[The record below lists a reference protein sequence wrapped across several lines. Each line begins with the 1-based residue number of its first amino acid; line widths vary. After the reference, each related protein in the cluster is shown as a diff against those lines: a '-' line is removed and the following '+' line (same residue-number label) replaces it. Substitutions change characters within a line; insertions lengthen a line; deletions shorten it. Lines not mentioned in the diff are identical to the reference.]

1 MVVLRAGESLG
12 PLRHRRDSRYAWS
25 VLKLDELLEAKH
37 KPVDGKWYP
46 TLGEKTQRSGGDG
59 SRGSLQV
66 IAQWRYNKDL
76 DFEPFSVPPQRD
88 FQPFADLKLRRW
100 RRHETT
106 PPRRRRCGCGSERL
120 RGGVATN
127 LRTTQAEDDVPD
139 REPNE
144 VRVALFRGRGL
155 AIKDKNL
162 LSSGGTSDPRVRFE
176 LLGGQ
181 FSDDKNER
189 KKQEKERH
197 FKSRCGKKT
206 LDPVWREVFARELR
220 RPKKDDKSE
229 GKWSPPTLR
238 CICEDVDKVG
248 AADFMGCV
256 DIALAPLLE
265 KRETLAGWYALG
277 PDPDGKSSSNVS
289 GEIHVSVQ
297 WRFDP
302 ELDFDPL
309 VRRGGRRRR
318 DPAPTPST

>member
-1 MVVLRAGESLG
+1 M
-12 PLRHRRDSRYAWS
+12 
-25 VLKLDELLEAKH
+25 
-37 KPVDGKWYP
+37 
-46 TLGEKTQRSGGDG
+46 
-59 SRGSLQV
+59 
-66 IAQWRYNKDL
+66 
-76 DFEPFSVPPQRD
+76 
-88 FQPFADLKLRRW
+88 
-100 RRHETT
+100 
-106 PPRRRRCGCGSERL
+106 
-120 RGGVATN
+120 
-127 LRTTQAEDDVPD
+127 PD

-181 FSDDKNER
+181 FSDDKHER

-197 FKSRCGKKT
+197 FKSSVRKKT

-229 GKWSPPTLR
+229 GTWSPPTLR

-248 AADFMGCV
+248 SADFMGCV
-256 DIALAPLLE
+256 DIALTPLLE

-302 ELDFDPL
+302 ELDFDPWCDEE
-309 VRRGGRRRR
+309 GG
-318 DPAPTPST
+318 AISAF

>member
-1 MVVLRAGESLG
+1 M
-12 PLRHRRDSRYAWS
+12 
-25 VLKLDELLEAKH
+25 
-37 KPVDGKWYP
+37 
-46 TLGEKTQRSGGDG
+46 
-59 SRGSLQV
+59 
-66 IAQWRYNKDL
+66 
-76 DFEPFSVPPQRD
+76 
-88 FQPFADLKLRRW
+88 
-100 RRHETT
+100 
-106 PPRRRRCGCGSERL
+106 
-120 RGGVATN
+120 
-127 LRTTQAEDDVPD
+127 PD

-197 FKSRCGKKT
+197 FKSSVRKKT

-220 RPKKDDKSE
+220 QPKKDDKSE

-248 AADFMGCV
+248 SADFMGCV
-256 DIALAPLLE
+256 DIALTPLLE
-265 KRETLAGWYALG
+265 KRETLAGWYPLG
-277 PDPDGKSSSNVS
+277 PDPDGKRSSNVS

-302 ELDFDPL
+302 ELDFDPWCVTQCDFRTFPNLSCVDAMPHRLDAIDVAVRESTRL
-309 VRRGGRRRR
+309 VSERRQFRDAIVRHRWRSCARRRSR
-318 DPAPTPST
+318 CCA